1 MDRKKIEDFVGVW
14 ADVVG
19 ATDEI
24 KTLTTEMLTE
34 MTEKYSKIIPEGVS
48 VEDDDYT
55 KYIIKPVDGRYSMQD
70 LFLNRLMSNA
80 TGIDYDDYYENE
92 YDNFNQATKRL
103 KVNSNKEANKRIIPK
118 RERVKSIM
126 NVIQTRYSSNGA
138 PVNGTMPQ
146 YIKIIEGLSKI
157 EGGIYAEQIVSKK
170 DFLALDKDRHNE
182 VYEHTGLVRRIDHNM
197 RLVKFKE
204 AYNYLNEKIN
214 KDLNEQEIYEFAEN
228 NKYINEYIG
237 EYRAEEK
244 DYIQGLKGLI
254 DNKHI
259 IEGLYISSDKI
270 IEPFDE
276 KYTKDFQEIF
286 RNENDA
292 WENIIET
299 IGNRDRSIESR
310 RKLEEI
316 FTNYSIKKQEND
328 VRSVKKDYMET
339 SATATS
345 RKLQLLKIYNA
356 DNKPEYVKLD
366 LESQMLRRE
375 YVKGLIDVYDELETT
390 EEYNQ
395 RKANWMKDGMAMLNE
410 IKNNEVQEYDP
421 DKQFEYNDDEI
432 KRFIQKMKVAEEF
445 SEQMGED
452 YLNAW
457 LNVTA
462 NNAKVADMMEHRVDK
477 ILEQQV
483 KDKKD
488 KKVFSGNVKTMM
500 LNLLLKKAIEEDNKE
515 QKSEQKKKENKKIK
529 NPFMSELA
537 SSVNSQMA
545 VDARINEAKMKSK
558 QKDEDKSI

>member
-1 MDRKKIEDFVGVW
+1 MNRKKIEDFVGVW

-19 ATDEI
+19 ATDEL
-24 KTLTTEMLTE
+24 KTLTTELLAE

-48 VEDDDYT
+48 IEDDDYT
-55 KYIIKPVDGRYSMQD
+55 KYIIKPVDGRYSIED
-70 LFLNRLMSNA
+70 LFLNRLLSNV
-80 TGIDYDDYYENE
+80 TGIDYEDYYENE

-103 KVNSNKEANKRIIPK
+103 KVNSNKEANKRILPR

-138 PVNGTMPQ
+138 PVNGTMPK
-146 YIKIIEGLSKI
+146 YVKMIEGLSKI
-157 EGGIYAEQIVSKK
+157 EDGKYREQIVAKK
-170 DFLALDKDRHNE
+170 EFLALDKDRHNE
-182 VYEHTGLVRRIDHNM
+182 IYEQTGLVRRIDHNM
-197 RLVKFKE
+197 RLVKYKE

-214 KDLNEQEIYEFAEN
+214 RDLNEHEMHEIADT
-228 NKYINEYIG
+228 NEYID
-237 EYRAEEK
+237 EYIG
-244 DYIQGLKGLI
+244 DYRPQDREYLEGLKGLI
-254 DNKHI
+254 DYKHI
-259 IEGLYISSDKI
+259 IEGIYINSDKI

-276 KYTKDFQEIF
+276 KYTKEFQEIF

-292 WENIIET
+292 WENLIET
-299 IGNRDRSIESR
+299 IGNRERSSESKR
-310 RKLEEI
+310 RLQEI
-316 FTNYSIKKQEND
+316 FTKYAIKKDEVD
-328 VRSVKKDYMET
+328 TIGEKKDYMET
-339 SATATS
+339 SITPSS
-345 RKLQLLKIYNA
+345 RKLQLLKLYNA

-375 YVKGLIDVYDELETT
+375 YVKGLIGVYNELETT

-410 IKNNEVQEYDP
+410 IKNNEVEGYDP
-421 DKQFEYNDDEI
+421 DKQFEYNEEEI

-457 LNVTA
+457 LNVTS

-477 ILEQQV
+477 VLEQQV

-488 KKVFSGNVKTMM
+488 KKVFAGSVKTMM
-500 LNLLLKKAIEEDNKE
+500 LNLLLKKAIEEDKEVKE
-515 QKSEQKKKENKKIK
+515 QDKGENKKVK

-545 VDARINEAKMKSK
+545 VDARINEAKNKSK
-558 QKDEDKSI
+558 EKDENKSI